1 MTNQEVLDSLTRIL
15 RDLLSNDSIQ
25 LTAETRREEVPGWD
39 SFSYINFIVAVEQQ
53 FDIKFGVAE
62 VESFEHVGA
71 IVQRTCALTNRRER
85 R

>member
-15 RDLLSNDSIQ
+15 SDLLANDSIQ
-25 LTAETRREEVPGWD
+25 LTAATRREDVAGWD

-62 VESFEHVGA
+62 VESFENVGA
-71 IVQRTCALTNRRER
+71 IVQRTLALSTGRDRR
-85 R
+85 